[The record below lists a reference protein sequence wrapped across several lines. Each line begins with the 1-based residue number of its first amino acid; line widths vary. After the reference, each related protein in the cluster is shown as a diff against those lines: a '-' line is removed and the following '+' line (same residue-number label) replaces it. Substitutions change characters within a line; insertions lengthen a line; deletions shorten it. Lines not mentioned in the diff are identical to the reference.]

1 MYYCNKTIEMVVMKK
16 TDCIKQNDR
25 KSLCANDYRWF
36 IDPVLEKKFHSDDY
50 TRNRT
55 FVKQKHC

>member
-1 MYYCNKTIEMVVMKK
+1 MNIEMVVMKK